1 MNSYDPM
8 ELVDLINRIK
18 AWGDNSLP
26 VEKRIELLAILNSEL
41 ASIKETNQIINQ
53 MSIRRSMGIKIA
65 QA

>member
-26 VEKRIELLAILNSEL
+26 VEKRIELLAILNNEL
-41 ASIKETNQIINQ
+41 ASIKETNQILNQ
-53 MSIRRSMGIKIA
+53 MSIRRSMGIGIA

>member
-18 AWGDNSLP
+18 EWGDKSLP
-26 VEKRIELLAILNSEL
+26 LDKRLELLAILNSEL
-41 ASIKETNQIINQ
+41 ASIQETNQILGQI
-53 MSIRRSMGIKIA
+53 SIKRSMGLPIA